1 MVAFRKYSGDGM
13 QKKLHMDHHP
23 GTNPEPF
30 KTIITGFED
39 EYALLQSTYCYPRGG
54 GQPGDTGSLVAG
66 DTETQIGEVLPG
78 EMILHPLAEPE
89 MFEVGDEVICS
100 IHQERRNLHTQMHTA
115 QHIVSALAEDIW
127 GAETVGNQLST
138 DYSRVDLLFED
149 KTVFDT
155 EELISE
161 VNATLN
167 KQIPVHV
174 HEWDREEI
182 SSHEQMRHTKFMDR
196 IPKSITN
203 LRVVEVEDIDL
214 CPCAGTHVDNTS
226 KIPKIQFLAKKNKG
240 KGRIRFSY
248 KFVN

>member
-89 MFEVGDEVICS
+89 MFEVGEEVICL

-115 QHIVSALAEDIW
+115 QHIVSCLLYTSPSPRDR
-127 GAETVGNQLST
+127 QK
-138 DYSRVDLLFED
+138 SRM
-149 KTVFDT
+149 
-155 EELISE
+155 
-161 VNATLN
+161 
-167 KQIPVHV
+167 P
-174 HEWDREEI
+174 
-182 SSHEQMRHTKFMDR
+182 SS
-196 IPKSITN
+196 
-203 LRVVEVEDIDL
+203 
-214 CPCAGTHVDNTS
+214 A
-226 KIPKIQFLAKKNKG
+226 
-240 KGRIRFSY
+240 
-248 KFVN
+248 